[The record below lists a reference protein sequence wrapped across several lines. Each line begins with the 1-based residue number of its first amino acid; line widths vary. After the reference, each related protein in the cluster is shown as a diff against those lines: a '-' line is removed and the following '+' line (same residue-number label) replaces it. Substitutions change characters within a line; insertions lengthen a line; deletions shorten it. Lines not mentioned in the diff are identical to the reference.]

1 MNRLVS
7 NEPVTWLVVLLLKA
21 KPERIEDDRRAELE
35 VVATPRDWVRT
46 ADKTLRLN
54 A

>member
-1 MNRLVS
+1 MNRLAS
-7 NEPVTWLVVLLLKA
+7 NEPLTWLAVLMLKA

-35 VVATPRDWVRT
+35 LVAIPRDWVRT